1 MFKSIPDE
9 VVEFVESARLAP
21 VPETETEEFI
31 SQCNREA
38 EAGDPKLV
46 QRVVRQNIGTYKYD
60 FSNLS
65 ADLYDNGE
73 LIVRYGTDRT
83 EGDRKIDPRDPVAGQ
98 LDSLKLYLEREYG
111 AEFVG
116 PDLGM

>member
-1 MFKSIPDE
+1 MLKSIPDE
-9 VVEFVESARLAP
+9 VVEFVESVRLAP
-21 VPETETEEFI
+21 VPEAETAEFI
-31 SQCNREA
+31 AQCNREA
-38 EAGDPKLV
+38 EPGDPKLI
-46 QRVVRQNIGTYKYD
+46 QRVVRQNIGGYKHD

-73 LIVRYGTDRT
+73 LLMRYGTDRA
-83 EGDRKIDPRDPVAGQ
+83 EGDRKIDPSEPVDEQ
-98 LDSLKLYLEREYG
+98 LDSLKSYLEREYG